1 VLLVEHHM
9 DFVMKVC
16 DDIVVLDFGRVIAT
30 GSPQEVQ
37 NNPVVAEAYLGAE
50 VDDGDTGASA

>member
-1 VLLVEHHM
+1 M

-37 NNPVVAEAYLGAE
+37 NNPMVAEAYLGTE
-50 VDDGDTGASA
+50 VTQ

>member
-1 VLLVEHHM
+1 M

-30 GSPQEVQ
+30 GTPQEVQ
-37 NNPVVAEAYLGAE
+37 NNPVVTEAYLGAE
-50 VDDGDTGASA
+50 VARRGLGGANRA